1 MGPRVLLG
9 VESEAAAECLDDSQ
23 PQLLAI
29 DVLSSSE
36 RWSLPHQPDQSRGA
50 LVGGHVLPNRMVH
63 SCDGSLLRRTGDD
76 FFAQSHRSLIEEV
89 FGLLGGFNLSWLT
102 TLEKFFIGQNA
113 TALGLSFGQAV
124 QAARGGG
131 PVVSSTPLVGAGQA
145 VLVLAAYG
153 PAFIAG
159 SMLVVRRG
167 DIT

>member
-1 MGPRVLLG
+1 MDTSLGRLLTLLELLQAYRRLTAREISDRLQVDVRTVRRYVAGLQEMGIP
-9 VESEAAAECLDDSQ
+9 VEG
-23 PQLLAI
+23 
-29 DVLSSSE
+29 E
-36 RWSLPHQPDQSRGA
+36 RGPA
-50 LVGGHVLPNRMVH
+50 GGY
-63 SCDGSLLRRTGDD
+63 RR
-76 FFAQSHRSLIEEV
+76 FLIEEV

-153 PAFIAG
+153 LAFIAG